1 MAAERDRP
9 DEASGGAAE
18 PEGKRVCTPGNETS
32 ARHASIAGTS
42 GVAGDGGA
50 GTDACAD
57 SFNDDDVHAMRLAL
71 EQAAQAE
78 ALGEVP
84 VGAVV
89 LDGAGKVIGAG
100 FNRTISGHDPTGHA
114 EIVALRQAA
123 QALGNYRL
131 PEASLF
137 VTLEPCAMCVGAILH
152 ARLARV
158 VYGAADP
165 KTGACH
171 SVINVPAIAQLNH
184 QTRVEGG
191 LLSQE
196 CGEML
201 RRFFRM
207 RRQAA
212 KAARPQEP

>member
-1 MAAERDRP
+1 MAAEHDRP
-9 DEASGGAAE
+9 DEASAKAAGHHGTAETESADAVPGSETPVE
-18 PEGKRVCTPGNETS
+18 PFN
-32 ARHASIAGTS
+32 A
-42 GVAGDGGA
+42 D
-50 GTDACAD
+50 DAD
-57 SFNDDDVHAMRLAL
+57 AMRLAL

-89 LDGAGKVIGAG
+89 LDAAGRVIGAG

-123 QALGNYRL
+123 LALGNYRL

-171 SVINVPAIAQLNH
+171 SVLNVPAIAQLNH

-191 LLSQE
+191 LLAQE
-196 CGEML
+196 CGELL
-201 RRFFRM
+201 RGFFRA

-212 KAARPQEP
+212 KQARTQG

>member
-1 MAAERDRP
+1 MAAEHERDDAPAPR
-9 DEASGGAAE
+9 EAPLDPASCKAAAAQPPMPQAPGDAASAFTGAD
-18 PEGKRVCTPGNETS
+18 
-32 ARHASIAGTS
+32 IQ
-42 GVAGDGGA
+42 
-50 GTDACAD
+50 
-57 SFNDDDVHAMRLAL
+57 AMRRAL
-71 EQAAQAE
+71 ELARQAQ

-89 LDGAGKVIGAG
+89 LDAAGKVIGQG
-100 FNRTISGHDPTGHA
+100 FNRTITSHDPTGHA

-123 QALGNYRL
+123 QAEGNYRL

-158 VYGAADP
+158 VYAAADP

-171 SVINVPAIAQLNH
+171 SVLNVPAIAQLNH
-184 QTRVEGG
+184 QTQVEGG
-191 LLSQE
+191 LMAQE
-196 CGEML
+196 CGDLL
-201 RRFFRM
+201 RGFFRA

-212 KAARPQEP
+212 KQARS

>member
-1 MAAERDRP
+1 MAAEHERDDAPAARKASP
-9 DEASGGAAE
+9 DPAFCKTTAAQSPLPQAPGDAASAF
-18 PEGKRVCTPGNETS
+18 S
-32 ARHASIAGTS
+32 
-42 GVAGDGGA
+42 
-50 GTDACAD
+50 DAD
-57 SFNDDDVHAMRLAL
+57 TYAMRLAL
-71 EQAAQAE
+71 ELARQAQ

-89 LDGAGKVIGAG
+89 LDAAGKVIGQG
-100 FNRTISGHDPTGHA
+100 FNRTITGHDPTGHA

-123 QALGNYRL
+123 QAEGNYRL

-158 VYGAADP
+158 VYAAADP

-171 SVINVPAIAQLNH
+171 SVLNVPAIAQLNH
-184 QTRVEGG
+184 QTQVEGG
-191 LLSQE
+191 LLAQE
-196 CGEML
+196 CGDLL
-201 RRFFRM
+201 RGFFRA

-212 KAARPQEP
+212 KQARS

>member
-1 MAAERDRP
+1 MAAEHDR
-9 DEASGGAAE
+9 
-18 PEGKRVCTPGNETS
+18 RNVTS
-32 ARHASIAGTS
+32 AAPFSP
-42 GVAGDGGA
+42 
-50 GTDACAD
+50 AD
-57 SFNDDDVHAMRLAL
+57 VDAMRLAL

-89 LDGAGKVIGAG
+89 LDAAGRVIGAG

-171 SVINVPAIAQLNH
+171 SVLNVPAVAQLNH

-191 LLSQE
+191 LLAQE
-196 CGEML
+196 CGELL
-201 RRFFRM
+201 RGFFRA

-212 KAARPQEP
+212 KQVRSQG